1 MVVDGKGIGVGWVMV
16 KAKAKKQG
24 DTKGRFRVPVMSTC
38 IHNGLII
45 HYKA

>member
-16 KAKAKKQG
+16 KAKAKKR
-24 DTKGRFRVPVMSTC
+24 DTNDRFRVAVMSTC
-38 IHNGLII
+38 THNGLII